1 MTHNDRSK
9 PIDTSE
15 EVVSAARV
23 WAERIAERDLTAS
36 ERQRFEE
43 WLRDPN
49 HEMEFFAEFEIR
61 FRLQQI
67 PESEREVVRSEAAPP
82 PTPPRYLPERRRLWM
97 RRKLIAAAALVLLAV
112 GAVWVGFL
120 SHPHYVTGVG
130 ERLSTVLSD
139 GTRVE
144 LDAQTDL
151 QWLGL
156 GRCDRRV
163 RLLRGEALFNV
174 RRDPRCPFQVL
185 VGRGSR
191 IEVLGT
197 EFDVYQHHLGE
208 QRVTV
213 LEGRVRIHGLP
224 MATGSSP
231 WQVDLGAGQQSTW
244 STGLPSTRTLEDP
257 SKVTAWREDRLDFA
271 DQPLTEV
278 IEDLQR
284 HTSIPIR
291 IADPRLQ
298 SIHVTG
304 ELQVDELHIRP
315 SVLRLAQRPEIEV
328 KDDGHSLTL
337 TYRSQAPTNREK
349 GRP

>member
-1 MTHNDRSK
+1 MTSSDRSK
-9 PIDTSE
+9 PTGTSE
-15 EVVSAARV
+15 DVVSAARA

-36 ERQRFEE
+36 ERQRFEQ

-67 PESEREVVRSEAAPP
+67 PESERAVLRSEAAPP
-82 PTPPRYLPERRRLWM
+82 PTAPRYLPERRLWT
-97 RRKLIAAAALVLLAV
+97 RPRWVAAAAVVILGV
-112 GAVWVGFL
+112 GAVWVGLL
-120 SHPHYVTGVG
+120 SRPHYVTGVG
-130 ERLSTVLSD
+130 EKLSTVLAD

-144 LDAQTDL
+144 LDAETDL
-151 QWLGL
+151 QWLGV

-163 RLLRGEALFNV
+163 RLFRGEALFNV
-174 RRDPRCPFQVL
+174 RRDSRCPFHVL
-185 VGRGSR
+185 VGHGSS

-197 EFDVYQHHLGE
+197 EFDVYQHHNGE

-224 MATGSSP
+224 VATGSSP

-304 ELQVDELHIRP
+304 ELQVDEIHIRA
-315 SVLRLAQRPEIEV
+315 SVLRLAQRPDIEV
-328 KDDGHSLTL
+328 KDDGHALVL
-337 TYRSQAPTNREK
+337 TYRQRRSH
-349 GRP
+349 